1 LPAAAC
7 DAIHNESI
15 LTVIYTVGHS
25 NHPIERLIA
34 LLRRHQI
41 TAIADVRSAPYS
53 RHNPQ
58 FNREALR
65 NALAQSSIGYAF
77 LGDELGARS
86 KDRSC
91 YEAGRLSYARLAATE
106 LFRQGLK
113 RLKTGMIEHRI
124 AIMCAERDPL
134 ECHRTILVSRH
145 LAADNIQVEH
155 ILGSGELEP
164 HPQALARLR
173 RQLGIPEH
181 DMLRDDE
188 ELSNEAYELQGQRI
202 AYVDAGPKIQAL
214 REQQP

>member
-1 LPAAAC
+1 M
-7 DAIHNESI
+7 
-15 LTVIYTVGHS
+15 IYTVGHS
-25 NHPIERLIA
+25 NHSIEQFIA
-34 LLRRHQI
+34 LLRRHRI
-41 TAIADVRSAPYS
+41 TATADVRSAPYS

-65 NALAQSSIGYAF
+65 NSLAQYDIGYVF

-91 YEAGRLSYARLAATE
+91 YEGGRVSYARLAATD
-106 LFRQGLK
+106 LFRQGLN
-113 RLKTGMIEHRI
+113 RLKTGMIGHRI

-145 LAADNIQVEH
+145 LSADNIHVEH
-155 ILGSGELEP
+155 ILWSGELEP
-164 HPQALARLR
+164 HTQALARLR

-181 DMLRDDE
+181 DMFRGE
-188 ELSNEAYELQGQRI
+188 QELSNEAYELQAQRI

-214 REQQP
+214 HKQRP